1 MRLPLNKHTAALFVI
16 TWPIFIELFL
26 HIATGSIDVFMLSRV
41 SDEAVAA
48 VGVANQI
55 LYMCIILFGFVS
67 MGTTVVVAQ
76 CVGGKRDAKASQ
88 VAATSLTLNLGFGLL
103 VSLSLIF
110 FDTYILSLFRLDE
123 SLLAYGELYLNIV
136 GGALFI
142 EALLLTAAAP
152 IRSYGFTRD
161 VMFITL
167 GVNVLNVIGNYLL
180 IFGSFGFP
188 ELGVAGAAI
197 STAISRCIGLV
208 VMIVMLYKRLPVRI
222 RTADYWLLRLNNI
235 RSIVR
240 IGIPAA
246 GEHLSWQTSQMV
258 ILGFIALLGT
268 AAITTHIYTFQLL
281 LFIMLFAIAVGQGT
295 EIVIGQMIG
304 AGQKEEAYHR
314 MFDSLKWSL
323 VITALMVVLF
333 ILLREPLYDLF
344 TDDRNIIAAGATLLL
359 ITIILEPGRTFN
371 LVIINALR
379 ATGDAKFPV
388 VMGVLSMWGISVP
401 LAYLFGITMGWG
413 LIGIYLAFV
422 IDEWLR
428 GLLMLMRWRSRVWQ
442 KQSMS
447 IEKKPD
453 QVPEGT

>member
-1 MRLPLNKHTAALFVI
+1 MRLPLNKQTAALFVI

-76 CVGGKRDAKASQ
+76 CVGGKRDFEASQ

-180 IFGSFGFP
+180 IFGAFGFP

-388 VMGVLSMWGISVP
+388 VMGILSMWGISVP